1 MAIECLSVVAIQ
13 GIAMRS
19 NLPKQSKDPSLV
31 ATFLIV
37 TREVKSM
44 LSECVCLL
52 ESTGQQMHLPEPGDL
67 QPLTRHDVHSGGPLD
82 SVLQ

>member
-1 MAIECLSVVAIQ
+1 MGLEWAHAELVSQSEGLAIECLSLFAIQ

-52 ESTGQQMHLPEPGDL
+52 ESTGQQMNLAEPGDL
-67 QPLTRHDVHSGGPLD
+67 
-82 SVLQ
+82 

>member
-1 MAIECLSVVAIQ
+1 MGLERAHAELVSQSEGLAIECLSLFAIQ
-13 GIAMRS
+13 GIAMPS

-37 TREVKSM
+37 TREVKGL

-52 ESTGQQMHLPEPGDL
+52 ESTGQQMNLAGQATCSP
-67 QPLTRHDVHSGGPLD
+67 
-82 SVLQ
+82 